1 VPDLQQQQEIEM
13 QKHAEEEEKRDM
25 TWEEFLQQYEQHIE
39 GKVDP
44 TIRTANR
51 AGDEDE
57 VAQKV
62 DPSVDESK
70 SKFTSVES
78 GQKSKQ
84 ASREA
89 ANKGRSVSEL
99 SAKYDIPNECKLELL
114 KNARIQKL
122 DENYLLI
129 AHPYP

>member
-1 VPDLQQQQEIEM
+1 
-13 QKHAEEEEKRDM
+13 M
-25 TWEEFLQQYEQHIE
+25 TWEEFLQQYENHIE

-57 VAQKV
+57 VAQKI
-62 DPSVDESK
+62 DPSIDDSK
-70 SKFTSVES
+70 SKFTSMES
-78 GQKSKQ
+78 EKKSKQ

-89 ANKGRSVSEL
+89 RDKGRSVSEL
-99 SAKYDIPNECKLELL
+99 SAKYDLSAECKLELL